1 MARKTTN
8 DNAPLP
14 RPQFKIIRPPA
25 KGFSRVHLYKIGQ
38 SVHFSA
44 ANIERGAAG
53 IYRVVALLPDTSGEQ
68 QYRIKSTSSPQE
80 RVAQESQ
87 LSAVELG

>member
-8 DNAPLP
+8 DNAQRP
-14 RPQFKIIRPPA
+14 RSQFKIIRPPA
-25 KGFSRVHLYKIGQ
+25 QRFSRVHLYKVGQ

-44 ANIERGAAG
+44 ANIDRGAAG
-53 IYRVVALLPDTSGEQ
+53 IYRVVAQLPDTAGEQ
-68 QYRIKSTSSPQE
+68 QYRIKSTSGPQE

-87 LSAVELG
+87 LSAIDG